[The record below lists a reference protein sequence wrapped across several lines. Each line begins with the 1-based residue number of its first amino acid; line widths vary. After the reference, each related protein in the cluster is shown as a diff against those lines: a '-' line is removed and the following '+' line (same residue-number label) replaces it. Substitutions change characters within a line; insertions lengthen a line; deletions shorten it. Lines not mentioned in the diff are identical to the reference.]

1 MNDLIDINSVVIE
14 LTSKCYIGCDYCI
27 NDSLAPNETILDFNV
42 VKNLIDDMNKIN
54 VKSIFLSGGEALLYP
69 YILETIDYC
78 RKNNMDITLI
88 STVGSLLTND
98 VVDSILGNNVSI
110 ISTIDGTRETH
121 NSRRITKNYD
131 SILSSIETLYK
142 KGFSQKYYIRCNLS
156 YDNLDSIEDLVE
168 VCRDLGVTGV
178 AFTFLFGYGRASWNK
193 ILNINDNY
201 KVLLDIQKRIEKLQL
216 RYGDI
221 LMINFQSD
229 ICLGCPH
236 SDNIIKKKIK
246 SSFGFK
252 VNIFGDVFL
261 CHMMYG
267 RENSLG
273 NIYNTSFSNMSYKEN
288 TYKLLQKF
296 EERKFLNEEC
306 KTCIINNFCNCGCP
320 AEAYSRYNSITKL
333 DGHCSKRKSDFI
345 LKNIKTGS
353 GMCD

>member
-1 MNDLIDINSVVIE
+1 
-14 LTSKCYIGCDYCI
+14 
-27 NDSLAPNETILDFNV
+27 
-42 VKNLIDDMNKIN
+42 
-54 VKSIFLSGGEALLYP
+54 
-69 YILETIDYC
+69 
-78 RKNNMDITLI
+78 MDITLI

-216 RYGDI
+216 RY
-221 LMINFQSD
+221 
-229 ICLGCPH
+229 
-236 SDNIIKKKIK
+236 
-246 SSFGFK
+246 
-252 VNIFGDVFL
+252 V
-261 CHMMYG
+261 
-267 RENSLG
+267 
-273 NIYNTSFSNMSYKEN
+273 
-288 TYKLLQKF
+288 
-296 EERKFLNEEC
+296 
-306 KTCIINNFCNCGCP
+306 
-320 AEAYSRYNSITKL
+320 
-333 DGHCSKRKSDFI
+333 
-345 LKNIKTGS
+345 
-353 GMCD
+353 